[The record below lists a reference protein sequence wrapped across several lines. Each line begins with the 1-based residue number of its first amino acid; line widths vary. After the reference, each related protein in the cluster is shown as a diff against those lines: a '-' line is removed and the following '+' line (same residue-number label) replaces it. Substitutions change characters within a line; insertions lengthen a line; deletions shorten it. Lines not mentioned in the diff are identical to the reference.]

1 MSGAWAG
8 ILLISQVLVEYN
20 HLIMDGITF
29 EGVSMAKRIALG
41 IFIVLFSLPVAVSA
55 STSCATKYPVVLS
68 HGMGTQSE
76 ILGLI
81 DYWGGIPSALQ
92 DEGASVYITNVNGM
106 DSKASKAASWK
117 TQVLEIL
124 AVSGKSKVNVIGH
137 SDGCLYTRYAI
148 SNLGMGSKVA
158 SHTSIAGPHRGS
170 CIADMIMGLLDT
182 TGLTSLAGTALDWV
196 WEFVMGD
203 TDPDTES
210 QGYELTRDYMINT
223 FNPNVPNV
231 TGVYYQSWAYKVTSA
246 IGAGILTI
254 TWLAMLPVEGANDV
268 LVSVTSA
275 KWGDF
280 RGVIDGG
287 FWGELFGGGV
297 SHLAAVGLLTAFSIG
312 YDAPDHFV
320 SVVQELKSKGY

>member
-1 MSGAWAG
+1 M
-8 ILLISQVLVEYN
+8 IKKTVL
-20 HLIMDGITF
+20 
-29 EGVSMAKRIALG
+29 GV
-41 IFIVLFSLPVAVSA
+41 FIVLLFLPVALSA
-55 STSCATKYPVVLS
+55 GTSCATKYPIVLS

-81 DYWGGIPSALQ
+81 DYWGDIPSAL
-92 DEGASVYITNVNGM
+92 ENNGASVFITNVNGM
-106 DSKASKAASWK
+106 DSKANKAAAWK
-117 TQVLEIL
+117 TQVLEVL
-124 AVSGKSKVNVIGH
+124 AVTGKSKVNVIGH

-158 SHTSIAGPHRGS
+158 SHSSIAGPHRGS
-170 CIADMIMGLLDT
+170 CIADMIMGLLDD

-196 WEFVMGD
+196 WAFIMGD

-210 QGYELTRDYMINT
+210 QGYELTRPYMNDT

-231 TGVYYQSWAYKVTSA
+231 AGVYYQSWAYQVTSV

-268 LVSVTSA
+268 LVSVNSA
-275 KWGDF
+275 KWGNY

-287 FWGELFGGGV
+287 FWGRLLGGGV
-297 SHLAAVGLLTAFSIG
+297 SHLAAVGLLTAFSVG
-312 YDAPDHFV
+312 YDPADHFV
-320 SVVQELKSKGY
+320 SIAGELKSKGF

>member
-1 MSGAWAG
+1 MFKRSVLAV
-8 ILLISQVLVEYN
+8 LIVLV
-20 HLIMDGITF
+20 
-29 EGVSMAKRIALG
+29 A
-41 IFIVLFSLPVAVSA
+41 LPVAVSA
-55 STSCATKYPVVLS
+55 STKCATKYPVVLS

-81 DYWGGIPSALQ
+81 DYWGDIPGTLESA
-92 DEGASVYITNVNGM
+92 GASVYITNVNGM

-117 TQVLEIL
+117 AQILQIL
-124 AVSGKSKVNVIGH
+124 AVTGKDKVNVIGH

-148 SNLGMGSKVA
+148 SNLGMGSMVA

-170 CIADMIMGLLDT
+170 AIADMIMGLLDAT
-182 TGLTSLAGTALDWV
+182 SLTDLAGTALDWV

-203 TDPDTES
+203 TDPDTKS

-231 TGVYYQSWAYKVTSA
+231 AGVYYQSWAYEVTSV

-254 TWLAMLPVEGANDV
+254 TWIPMLAIEGANDV
-268 LVSVTSA
+268 LVSVSSA
-275 KWGDF
+275 KWGNF

-287 FWGELFGGGV
+287 FWGRLLGGGV

-320 SVVQELKSKGY
+320 DVVSELKTMGY